1 MKLFDNLDNLIRTR
15 LLEEIKVGRDLIIN
29 VGSYSN
35 IMQFRLILV
44 GKTDQEIPKSS
55 RFEFLKRFLANNFPS
70 DAEQNTAA
78 SLFNCYPS
86 LTKNNF

>member
-1 MKLFDNLDNLIRTR
+1 
-15 LLEEIKVGRDLIIN
+15 
-29 VGSYSN
+29 
-35 IMQFRLILV
+35 MQFRLILV

-55 RFEFLKRFLANNFPS
+55 GFEFLKRFLANNFPS